1 MRMHGQL
8 DHYSLLQ
15 YVDNFRV
22 ELFRDCDVRSRRKS
36 LGQFFTPVEVAQQM
50 AQSLDS
56 FPNRIR
62 VIDPGAG
69 AGMLSA
75 ALVSHILSLESA
87 KVQELEI
94 VAYEIDRVAVQ
105 YLAKTFQMCRLLCE
119 RKQLKFTYAIY
130 GRDFIRDAIRLINT
144 NRRFDVAIM
153 NPPYRKIKS
162 GSDEWKLLRE
172 HSVPHSNL
180 YTAFMT
186 LATIL
191 LKRGGQLISITPRSF
206 CNGPYFLPFRRALLS
221 QMTIASVHVY
231 TSRTQ
236 AFEDDG
242 VLQENIILQAVKSQE
257 RASVKIT
264 SSAGPRDRDIC
275 IQEVGAEEVV
285 SLRDRN
291 LVIHLARN
299 MGERKVNEIMRAQEC
314 DLADLNISISTG
326 RVVEFRSKDLLRMPF
341 DLHSV
346 PLLLPVHLVNGY
358 VKWPLVGSKKP
369 SAIDSSANADKLLVK
384 NDFYVLVKRFT
395 SKEQRRR
402 LTAAVLDRNQL
413 DFDKTGIENHLNYF
427 HKNGSGLSSSLAK
440 GLAAYL
446 NSSIVDRYFRLFSGH
461 TQVNATDLRNLR
473 YPDAHLLEQI
483 GENIGSGFAN
493 QDRIDQHVIG
503 VLGMQDEGVSSDAQT
518 KIDDALQILKAI
530 NVPRGQQNNR
540 SALTLL
546 SLVDIK
552 PDDDWAD
559 ASAPLRR
566 ITEMMDFFS
575 KYYGITYA
583 PNTRETVRRQTIHQ
597 FWQMG
602 IVIHNP
608 DDPNRPVNSPYYCY
622 QVTETFLEVVRNYR
636 TPTWENKLTLFRI
649 VENDKLTTLEERKRT
664 MSMIPVTLPDGS
676 SVKLSSGGQNE
687 LIKSI
692 IEEFCPRYAKGGEVL
707 YFGDA
712 GEKLDDAQIQRLQDL
727 GIDLDKHGKAPDVIV
742 YLEQKNWLILI
753 EAVTSHGPIDRKRQN
768 ELIDLFAKGGPG
780 VILVTAFQTRQAM
793 TKYLSEISWETEVW
807 IADAPDH
814 LIHFD
819 GERFLGPY
827 Y

>member
-1 MRMHGQL
+1 MHLNGQL
-8 DHYSLLQ
+8 DHHSLLQ

-22 ELFRDCDVRSRRKS
+22 ELFRDCDIRSRRKS

-75 ALVSHILSLESA
+75 ALVSRILSVESA

-94 VAYEIDRVAVQ
+94 VAYEIDPVALR

-144 NRRFDVAIM
+144 DRRFDVAIM

-231 TSRTQ
+231 NSRTQ
-236 AFEDDG
+236 AFEDDR

-264 SSAGPRDRDIC
+264 SSAGPRDRDIS

-299 MGERKVNEIMRAQEC
+299 MGERKVNEIMRAREC

-346 PLLLPVHLVNGY
+346 PLLLPAHLVNGY
-358 VKWPLVGSKKP
+358 VKWPLAGFKKP
-369 SAIDSSANADKLLVK
+369 SAIDNSANADKLLIK

-402 LTAAVLDRNQL
+402 LTAAVLDPNYL
-413 DFDKTGIENHLNYF
+413 DFDKIGIENHLNYF
-427 HKNGSGLSSSLAK
+427 HRNGSGLSSSLAK

-446 NSSIVDRYFRLFSGH
+446 NSSIVDQYFRLFSGH

-483 GENIGSGFAN
+483 GEKIGDGFAN
-493 QDRIDQHVIG
+493 QEHIDQHVLG
-503 VLGMQDEGVSSDAQT
+503 VLGMQDEGISSDAQT

-530 NVPRGQQNNR
+530 NVPRGQQNTR

-546 SLVDIK
+546 ALVDIK

-575 KYYGITYA
+575 NYYGITYA

-608 DDPNRPVNSPYYCY
+608 DDPDRPVNSPYYCY
-622 QVTETFLEVVRNYR
+622 QVTESFLEVVRSYR

-649 VENDKLTTLEERKRT
+649 IENDKLTTLEERKRT
-664 MSMIPVTLPDGS
+664 MSMIPVILPDGS

-687 LIKSI
+687 LIKSVV
-692 IEEFCPRYAKGGEVL
+692 EEFCPRYAKGGEVL
-707 YFGDA
+707 YLGDA
-712 GEKLDDAQIQRLQDL
+712 GEKLDDVQIQRLQDL
-727 GIDLDKHGKAPDVIV
+727 GINLDKHGKAPDVIV

-768 ELIDLFAKGGPG
+768 ELKDLFAKGGPG
-780 VILVTAFQTRQAM
+780 LILVTAFQTRQAM

>member
-1 MRMHGQL
+1 
-8 DHYSLLQ
+8 
-15 YVDNFRV
+15 
-22 ELFRDCDVRSRRKS
+22 
-36 LGQFFTPVEVAQQM
+36 
-50 AQSLDS
+50 
-56 FPNRIR
+56 
-62 VIDPGAG
+62 
-69 AGMLSA
+69 MLSA